1 MLQRFGCMFFLFNLL
16 GDKTLK
22 KSKVGKQ
29 NMSRDQF
36 RRIIS
41 AHVIPWLRGRFS
53 LYKPTWCRNNK

>member
-41 AHVIPWLRGRFS
+41 AARLC
-53 LYKPTWCRNNK
+53 KPTWCRNNK